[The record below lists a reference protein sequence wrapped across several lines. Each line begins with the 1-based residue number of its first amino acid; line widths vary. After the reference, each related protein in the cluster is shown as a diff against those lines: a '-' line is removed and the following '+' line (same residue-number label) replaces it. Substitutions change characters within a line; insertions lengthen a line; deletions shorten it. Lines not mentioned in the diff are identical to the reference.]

1 MTNTIKESNIT
12 DSAIT
17 TAKLA
22 DSAVTN
28 AKITGNVNF
37 KNIIING
44 DMSVAQR
51 GTSFSGITTTINN
64 RTYYLGQNFVNGLS
78 TPEVKKYSGSIIHVD
93 HRPAITR
100 SSVQKEDIKIILQ
113 F

>member
-1 MTNTIKESNIT
+1 MSNKIKESNIT

-22 DSAVTN
+22 DSAITN
-28 AKITGNVNF
+28 AKIAGNENF

-44 DMSVAQR
+44 DMSIAQR
-51 GTSFSGITTTINN
+51 ATSVTGKTADGYYTTDRMKSQFKFRNLDT
-64 RTYYLGQNFVNGLS
+64 
-78 TPEVKKYSGSIIHVD
+78 
-93 HRPAITR
+93 ITR
-100 SSVQKEDIKIILQ
+100 